1 MYTLPKEK
9 HPWKMCTNL
18 FTSGILD
25 ICELGWGDHTDER
38 CRMISFSKYTFLMF
52 SILPLGKFAERNT
65 WKYLIANSQAKFTYT
80 YHVMKMFTWYCL
92 ISKYKLQLLTWQ
104 FTCVCV
110 CVCLSYTSL
119 PPQMFTLSCAEFSS
133 PLSGTEFSLSGHGD
147 PGRDCRQRVENS
159 RK

>member
-110 CVCLSYTSL
+110 CACVCLTL
-119 PPQMFTLSCAEFSS
+119 PFPPRCSHSRVQSFLHLSQGLNF
-133 PLSGTEFSLSGHGD
+133 LSQGMEIQEGIVGK
-147 PGRDCRQRVENS
+147 E
-159 RK
+159 